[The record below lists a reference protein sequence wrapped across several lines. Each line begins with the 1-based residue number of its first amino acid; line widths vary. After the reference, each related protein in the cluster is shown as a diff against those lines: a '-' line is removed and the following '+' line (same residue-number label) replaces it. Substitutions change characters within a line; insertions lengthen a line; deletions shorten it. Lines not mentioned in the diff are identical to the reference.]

1 MLRSHAF
8 THAAL
13 TLSGRGIQRLRR
25 FRLNASRFSL
35 LGLAF
40 LGCAA
45 QAPPASTPPRVGL
58 ANPASVFCVARGG
71 RLDIR
76 TTPAGQVGIC
86 IFPDGREIEEW
97 AFWRANHPSP
107 GPAAK

>member
-1 MLRSHAF
+1 
-8 THAAL
+8 
-13 TLSGRGIQRLRR
+13 
-25 FRLNASRFSL
+25 
-35 LGLAF
+35 
-40 LGCAA
+40 
-45 QAPPASTPPRVGL
+45 VGL